1 MSRPSTRFTIC
12 TLLLSALISVLALL
26 VAGGRPETFRGSS
39 GNKSINP
46 LYARLRAVGKREGF
60 DVDFAREVV
69 HERQGPRLDHPL
81 FSMPEHG
88 VDVLLFGDSTAAW
101 GITPQVIEAVSDLRV
116 AMFAEPGM
124 RLNEADSGFY
134 QAIIEKYL
142 APNGRTLFCFAPKN
156 IIREPDV
163 PSMQTLSKEKLARAI
178 AAHEQLEWWSFDGYW
193 SWRTKTLSEP
203 LSAWGLSLPRVALYR
218 TWLEP
223 VFNPA
228 WSTQKRDTEARQG
241 KGFIR
246 WDGWTATINGPKGAP
261 AVRSTQEPKKIERW
275 WPKRVHRERAA
286 RNAEAL
292 KRLPGEKVMVV
303 PLSTNKLHYVRLR
316 ALYKEYFADAAELI
330 DLGKLMPKGVK
341 YPMSDVL
348 HMKDET
354 GFEASVLIGKWL
366 RQHPSAARSQAAS
379 ATPTSRSVA
388 H

>member
-1 MSRPSTRFTIC
+1 MARPTAHFTIF
-12 TLLLSALISVLALL
+12 TLLLSALFSALALL
-26 VAGGRPETFRGSS
+26 VASGRPEMFQGSS
-39 GNKSINP
+39 GNKIINP
-46 LYARLRAVGKREGF
+46 LYARLSAVGRREGF

-69 HERQGPRLDHPL
+69 NERQGPRVDHPL

-88 VDVLLFGDSTAAW
+88 VDVLLLGDSTAAW

-124 RLNEADSGFY
+124 RLNEADSAFY
-134 QAIIEKYL
+134 RAIIDKYL

-163 PSMQTLSKEKLARAI
+163 PSMQTLSGRKLALAMT
-178 AAHEQLEWWSFDGYW
+178 AHEQLDWWSFDGYW
-193 SWRTKTLSEP
+193 TWRTKSLSEP
-203 LSAWGLSLPRVALYR
+203 LQAWGLRLPRLALYR
-218 TWLEP
+218 SWLEP
-223 VFNPA
+223 LFNPA
-228 WSTQKRDTEARQG
+228 WSTQKRDTETRQA

-261 AVRSTQEPKKIERW
+261 AVRSTQDPKKVERW
-275 WPKRVHRERAA
+275 WPKRVHRERAE
-286 RNAEAL
+286 RNANAL
-292 KRLPGEKVMVV
+292 KRLPGEKVIVI
-303 PLSTNKLHYVRLR
+303 PWSTNKAHYMRAR
-316 ALYKEYFADAAELI
+316 ALYQGFFADAADVV

-366 RQHPSAARSQAAS
+366 RQHPIAKRS
-379 ATPTSRSVA
+379 TPTSTPSATR
-388 H
+388 